1 LAALALG
8 IATTIGIVAVVTII
22 SRHVLVKHGPGPWS
36 RPQAHVRPTP
46 PSRGRGLRGSSGSAG
61 ASPRS
66 HHLALFGGRAVP
78 VDRGCR
84 EGVRA
89 RWPRARDGRIA
100 GGPCDLL
107 PQRGSV
113 PERVCRKFLILFE
126 PRLTESPSPRIEFAA
141 LFYKTGAKRTQA
153 LSLRDARILGF
164 LGAAFGRFLYG
175 GLSKVCLSWQA
186 RPNEGKG
193 CVDRHWKPRD
203 VGRWPRSTG
212 RRTVRRNP
220 APPFQGERF
229 VQAGHCPG
237 IIVAASSAETGKWRA
252 ELLS

>member
-61 ASPRS
+61 ASLRS

-113 PERVCRKFLILFE
+113 PERVCRKFLISFE
-126 PRLTESPSPRIEFAA
+126 PRLTESESITPHRICSAFFTKRVQNAPKRHRCGTRVFWA
-141 LFYKTGAKRTQA
+141 FSGRYFVWGAKQ
-153 LSLRDARILGF
+153 
-164 LGAAFGRFLYG
+164 
-175 GLSKVCLSWQA
+175 GLSVLASPSQCGQ
-186 RPNEGKG
+186 R
-193 CVDRHWKPRD
+193 
-203 VGRWPRSTG
+203 
-212 RRTVRRNP
+212 VR
-220 APPFQGERF
+220 
-229 VQAGHCPG
+229 
-237 IIVAASSAETGKWRA
+237 
-252 ELLS
+252 